1 MDMGQSLSTQI
12 YDILVE
18 RILSNELP
26 SGEFINR
33 RDVAA
38 EMNVSPAPV
47 LEAMVKL
54 ENEGLLESIPRKG
67 TRVRLVQNADISGY
81 LLIREGLECSAVR
94 IYCGE
99 ILKSKLDFFIPL
111 AEQIDQVFHH
121 SKDYFKMDREFHY
134 ELIKLCNNTVITE
147 EYERI
152 TQLGLFYNTN
162 RFVSAT
168 EAAERQSHVKL
179 VNDLA
184 NAVPSEA
191 YNIMREH
198 IISGKGHLILTKK

>member
-1 MDMGQSLSTQI
+1 MGQSLSAQI
-12 YDILVE
+12 YDVLVE
-18 RILSNELP
+18 KILSNELS

-38 EMNVSPAPV
+38 QMNVSAAPV

-54 ENEGLLESIPRKG
+54 ENEGLLETIPRKG

-81 LLIREGLECSAVR
+81 LLIREGLECSAAR

-99 ILKSKLDFFIPL
+99 MIKSKLDYFIPL
-111 AEQIDQVFHH
+111 AEEIDQVTHH
-121 SKDYFKMDREFHY
+121 SKEFFKMDREFHH
-134 ELIKLCNNTVITE
+134 ELIKLCNNSIVTE

-162 RFVSAT
+162 RFVT
-168 EAAERQSHVKL
+168 EVEAAERHSHVKL
-179 VNDLA
+179 VKDLA
-184 NAVPSEA
+184 EATPGEA
-191 YNIMREH
+191 YRIIREH
-198 IISGKGHLILTKK
+198 IISGKGHLIQTK